1 MPTPRWGYKIPHFTS
16 SNTADCA
23 IIQKVAIDGSGNYIY
38 SNSEV
43 NSMLDTLMN
52 GNGLWEVDAATLTL
66 MADDIDSRFSL

>member
-1 MPTPRWGYKIPHFTS
+1 MADFFHSVSEGYGFVLS
-16 SNTADCA
+16 LQFA
-23 IIQKVAIDGSGNYIY
+23 VDGSGNYIY
-38 SNSEV
+38 SNGEV